1 MYKIEFYEDI
11 DGYSEVK
18 EFLDHLDNS
27 AQKNDQAILK
37 KITHQLSM
45 LEILGPKLNEPQA
58 KFLKGYRYSLM
69 ELRPM
74 PERFFYAAW
83 KRDHFV
89 LLSHYT
95 KKQNKTD
102 RREVDRA
109 IRLLEDWIS
118 RKG

>member
-1 MYKIEFYEDI
+1 
-11 DGYSEVK
+11 
-18 EFLDHLDNS
+18 
-27 AQKNDQAILK
+27 
-37 KITHQLSM
+37 
-45 LEILGPKLNEPQA
+45 
-58 KFLKGYRYSLM
+58 M

-95 KKQNKTD
+95 KKQNRTD
-102 RREVDRA
+102 SQEVDRA